1 MMIESLD
8 HFVLTVRNIEKT
20 CEFYS
25 TVLGMKIVR
34 FGEGRLALQ
43 FGIQKINLHEFGHE
57 FEPKAAFPMPGSSDL
72 CFITKVPIEEL
83 IKHLQEKNIHI
94 EEGPINRTGALGP
107 ITSIYV
113 RDPDQNLIELSNY

>member
-8 HFVLTVRNIEKT
+8 HFVLTVQKIEKT

-43 FGIQKINLHEFGHE
+43 FGNQKINLHEFGNE
-57 FEPKAAFPMPGSSDL
+57 FEPKAAFPVPGSSDL

-94 EEGPINRTGALGP
+94 EEGPINRTGALGL